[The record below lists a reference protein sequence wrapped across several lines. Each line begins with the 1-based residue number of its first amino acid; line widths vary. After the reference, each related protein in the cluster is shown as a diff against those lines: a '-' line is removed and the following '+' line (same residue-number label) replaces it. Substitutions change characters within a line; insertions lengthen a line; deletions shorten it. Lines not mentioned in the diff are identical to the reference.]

1 MSDLSRSRL
10 LNLLAL
16 LRAAQLVHHTA
27 HWQTRGATFYADHQ
41 LFARLY
47 GDVLEEA
54 DGLAEKLVYLLGPE
68 AVDALDQVVRLH
80 AAVRKAVEVSPD
92 LVQRSYALE
101 MSLQAAI
108 AAAREGLA
116 AEGKLPL
123 GLDNYLAGLADAHET
138 ACYLLRQRSER

>member
-68 AVDALDQVVRLH
+68 AVDALDQVLRLH
-80 AAVRKAVEVSPD
+80 AAVRKAVEVSAD

>member
-27 HWQTRGATFYADHQ
+27 HWQTRGATFYSDHQ

-47 GDVLEEA
+47 DDVLEEA

-80 AAVRKAVEVSPD
+80 AAVRKAVEVSVD